1 MTKTII
7 HFFLVILTLSGLS
20 LQAQK
25 RILYNLQ
32 VTYPEGLKRIP
43 LYIWTLI
50 MIKLIFMRPGL

>member
-32 VTYPEGLKRIP
+32 VTYPEGLKKEFHCIS
-43 LYIWTLI
+43 
-50 MIKLIFMRPGL
+50 GH